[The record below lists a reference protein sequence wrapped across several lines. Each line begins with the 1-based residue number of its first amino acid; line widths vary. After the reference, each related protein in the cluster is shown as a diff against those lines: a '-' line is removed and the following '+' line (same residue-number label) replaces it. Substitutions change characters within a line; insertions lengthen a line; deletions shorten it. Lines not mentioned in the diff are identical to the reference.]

1 VPGTAATWC
10 VLARGQRGAAFEER
24 AESFDEVGRPVSEI
38 EQGPFLELAV
48 DPIALAQQNGRRGV
62 AQAIQIIVTVLAV
75 ATSSAVF
82 VAAIRAFVALTLHKF
97 GRVSRSS
104 DRTVS

>member
-1 VPGTAATWC
+1 MVEAYFRSVPGTAATWS

-48 DPIALAQQNGRRGV
+48 DPIALAQQNGRRE
-62 AQAIQIIVTVLAV
+62 LRRR
-75 ATSSAVF
+75 F
-82 VAAIRAFVALTLHKF
+82 
-97 GRVSRSS
+97 RSL
-104 DRTVS
+104 